1 MIDRCCIRNHVQIVT
16 SSTVAVEKEI
26 FGQKI
31 IRLKTAPSEQCA
43 TFDYAIAVLKTLQHV
58 YLDWLKLQNANA
70 FPIFR
75 ILK

>member
-1 MIDRCCIRNHVQIVT
+1 
-16 SSTVAVEKEI
+16 VEKKI
-26 FGQKI
+26 FWQKI
-31 IRLKTAPSEQCA
+31 KGLKTASSEQCT

-58 YLDWLKLQNANA
+58 YLDWLKLKNVSA